1 VEDVEWCVRIRRA
14 GLAVVFV
21 PDAKAWH
28 KGSASTGGAA
38 STANLYYDTR
48 NTLAVCER
56 HEPLPRGLRG
66 LRRSVVV
73 GVHLLRA
80 LQNPNRSAAVR
91 AVLSGWRDF
100 RRGKMGPRDGT

>member
-1 VEDVEWCVRIRRA
+1 RA
-14 GLAVVFV
+14 GFAVVFV
-21 PDAKAWH
+21 PEAKTWH
-28 KGSASTGGAA
+28 KGSASTGGSA

-56 HEPLPRGLRG
+56 PAPLPRGLRA
-66 LRRSVVV
+66 LRRGVVV
-73 GVHLLRA
+73 GAHVLRA
-80 LQNPNRSAAVR
+80 LENPNRRPAVR